1 VAGQTI
7 DPDRDAL
14 LRALHQSGAAFVV
27 IGGAALQ
34 SHGLAYTTQ
43 DIDVTPARSKT
54 NLQRL
59 AATLNDLDCRLVVDV
74 ADSSQDVPV
83 PADYFTADNL
93 ARQDTWNLNTR
104 HGKLDITF
112 APAGFTAGYEQL
124 RHRATALH
132 VAQTS
137 MTLPVAALED
147 VEHSKRTA
155 GRPKDR
161 DYLTQVGRLDPP
173 R

>member
-1 VAGQTI
+1 MAGQAI

-59 AATLNDLDCRLVVDV
+59 ATTLNDLDCKLVVDV

-93 ARQDTWNLNTR
+93 ARQETWKLNTR
-104 HGKLDITF
+104 HGKLASPSRPPDSP
-112 APAGFTAGYEQL
+112 PATNNY
-124 RHRATALH
+124 ATA
-132 VAQTS
+132 
-137 MTLPVAALED
+137 
-147 VEHSKRTA
+147 
-155 GRPKDR
+155 
-161 DYLTQVGRLDPP
+161 PP
-173 R
+173 HCRSHKPR

>member
-1 VAGQTI
+1 VAGQAI

-14 LRALHQSGAAFVV
+14 LRALHQSGAAFVE

-83 PADYFTADNL
+83 S
-93 ARQDTWNLNTR
+93 
-104 HGKLDITF
+104 
-112 APAGFTAGYEQL
+112 AGFTAGYEQL
-124 RHRATALH
+124 RHRATALR

-137 MTLPVAALED
+137 MTLLVAALED
-147 VEHSKRTA
+147 VEHSKHTA

-161 DYLTQVGRLDPP
+161 AYLTQVGRLDPP